1 MNELS
6 DENDLLLNQTFPETN
21 YLALVDKSILAS
33 GMTDLLMNLN
43 QWEPLYDMASAN
55 NNHQLKLECC
65 WQMKRF
71 DVLREYIRDNQ
82 QDPSSFNS
90 LAAAMIKLRD
100 A

>member
-1 MNELS
+1 
-6 DENDLLLNQTFPETN
+6 
-21 YLALVDKSILAS
+21 
-33 GMTDLLMNLN
+33 
-43 QWEPLYDMASAN
+43 MASAN